1 MEKKRNPKRTVLIV
15 VAVILAIVMLLLGGI
30 WLYVDYLIG
39 LLVGDDPALEGSTGT
54 VGTLIPTF
62 ESNFTIPTVDSLPTE
77 PVITTPPTTLPPAN
91 LIDVDDVINIMLLGQ
106 DDDMGYGRG
115 RTDTMILCT
124 INTKTKTISLTSFL
138 RDMLVTIPR
147 GWGQNRLNAAYVF
160 EGHELLKET
169 FAYNFGV
176 KIDSIILVKLEMFS
190 QVVDMLG
197 GVDIDLEAR
206 EAAHLNEYNWMHN
219 WSLQPGVNHLT
230 GHQALEYS
238 RIRIIDSDFYRT
250 RRQQKVLTS
259 IFNEYK
265 SKPLPEL
272 LSITQQILPLV
283 DTYDMTKQDVY
294 DYMFTLGGM
303 ISGCSI
309 KTYQIPVDGTYQSQ
323 WVTDLWGNN
332 MLVVGADLEA
342 NRNYLAQILGAE

>member
-1 MEKKRNPKRTVLIV
+1 MEKNRNPKRTVLIV
-15 VAVILAIVMLLLGGI
+15 VAAIMAVVMLLLGGI

-39 LLVGDDPALEGSTGT
+39 LLVGDDPALQGSTGT
-54 VGTLIPTF
+54 VGTIIPSF
-62 ESNFTIPTVDSLPTE
+62 ESNFTIPTVGSLPTE

-91 LIDVDDVINIMLLGQ
+91 PIEVDDVINIMLLGQ
-106 DDDMGYGRG
+106 DDDMGYARG

-138 RDMLVTIPR
+138 RDILVTIPR
-147 GWGQNRLNAAYVF
+147 GWGQNRLNTPYIF
-160 EGHELLKET
+160 EGYELLKET
-169 FAYNFGV
+169 FEYNFGIQ
-176 KIDSIILVKLEMFS
+176 IDSIVLVKMMMFG

-197 GVDIDLEAR
+197 GVDIELDAR
-206 EAAHLNEYNWMHN
+206 EAKYLTDGFTALQWHF
-219 WSLQPGVNHLT
+219 QPGVSRLN
-230 GHQALEYS
+230 GQQALAYARLRE
-238 RIRIIDSDFYRT
+238 IDSDFHRT

-283 DTYDMTKQDVY
+283 DTYDMSKQEVY
-294 DYMFTLGGM
+294 DYMFALGGM
-303 ISGCSI
+303 ISGCTI
-309 KTYQIPVDGTYQSQ
+309 NTYQIPVDGTYQSQ
-323 WVTDLWGNN
+323 WATDMWGNN